1 MSQFRCKIQAHHN
14 FYSFIFSSNS
24 TLHLFNLS
32 YIPNVCSVASVVSSS
47 LQPHGLQPARL
58 LCPWRILQVGIL
70 EWVDLSFSRGSSQ
83 PRDQNHVSCFFCIG
97 WQVLY
102 QLCHLRSLLYLMED
116 FQMNFFT
123 LKIKS
128 HWKEVLQTCFLL
140 TLRLFKLSIISL
152 WLQYFSIYSTWKN
165 SSRSMPY
172 IFSNAFKRTFP
183 YPLSPGKMG
192 SDQIRSVTQ
201 SCPTLCDPMN
211 RSTPGLPVHH
221 QLPEFTQTHV
231 HRVSDAIQPF
241 RLLS

>member
-14 FYSFIFSSNS
+14 FYSCIFSSNS

-32 YIPNVCSVASVVSSS
+32 YTPNVCSVASVVSSS

-70 EWVDLSFSRGSSQ
+70 EWVDLSFSGGSSQ

-128 HWKEVLQTCFLL
+128 HWK
-140 TLRLFKLSIISL
+140 
-152 WLQYFSIYSTWKN
+152 
-165 SSRSMPY
+165 RSFTNM
-172 IFSNAFKRTFP
+172 
-183 YPLSPGKMG
+183 LSPD
-192 SDQIRSVTQ
+192 SAPFQIINNF
-201 SCPTLCDPMN
+201 TL
-211 RSTPGLPVHH
+211 TTVFLHLLYLEKFFKVYA
-221 QLPEFTQTHV
+221 THL
-231 HRVSDAIQPF
+231 F
-241 RLLS
+241 